1 MGIDYSE
8 RRFDGAKV
16 AADWVRDLE
25 SSDSRLHKE
34 QVIDKALMAAKLG
47 SSEAQCF
54 LFNCYQ
60 AYNPYYTFNVRQV
73 PETQGLTGKPNP
85 WKIGRAHV

>member
-1 MGIDYSE
+1 MSTDYSDE
-8 RRFDGAKV
+8 RFDGVKV

-25 SSDSRLHKE
+25 SDDGRLHKE
-34 QVIDKALMAAKLG
+34 RVIEKALVAAKLG

-60 AYNPYYTFNVRQV
+60 SYNPYYTFNIRQCRKAKV
-73 PETQGLTGKPNP
+73 
-85 WKIGRAHV
+85 